1 MGWWHSYPKW
11 RVGQKMQ
18 NPPGRY
24 QHHAGRVKSHVCVV
38 ALAIIARASLV
49 DNYRAEPVQ
58 VPRRWSNINSGFVQ
72 K

>member
-1 MGWWHSYPKW
+1 
-11 RVGQKMQ
+11 MQ